1 MIILLMG
8 SALISFSV
16 NQIAIRIFQKR
27 YEEKGLSVYFFQ
39 FIFCIFAA
47 MTCFLAAKNLDT
59 AQNPTILFGCLFG
72 LSYFLT
78 VLMLSACF
86 AKGEMVI
93 SSVIINMSF
102 IVPIFYSI
110 VFLHEKVTVTQV
122 IGTLLICFAIYTSS
136 RSDAKEQSG
145 VKSKSV
151 YLLALGSFLFNG
163 CCAIIQKYYKL
174 AYEIDEDM
182 LFLTASFLTA
192 AMLYGLLFVFKRR
205 NVPGISFASTEK
217 TDDYDEYQ
225 LYIKNIGIYFLAI
238 LAGLST
244 FAGNALMMYLNPRI
258 PASIL
263 LPIVNGGMC
272 LLLTVCSV
280 VFFGEK
286 MTKSKY
292 LLLIFGI
299 FAIIVINL

>member
-110 VFLHEKVTVTQV
+110 FFLHEKVTVTQV
-122 IGTLLICFAIYTSS
+122 IGTLLMCFAIYTSS

-145 VKSKSV
+145 VK
-151 YLLALGSFLFNG
+151 
-163 CCAIIQKYYKL
+163 IQKRVSL
-174 AYEIDEDM
+174 S
-182 LFLTASFLTA
+182 LRLVFVQR
-192 AMLYGLLFVFKRR
+192 LLRHYSEVLQA
-205 NVPGISFASTEK
+205 GI
-217 TDDYDEYQ
+217 
-225 LYIKNIGIYFLAI
+225 
-238 LAGLST
+238 
-244 FAGNALMMYLNPRI
+244 
-258 PASIL
+258 
-263 LPIVNGGMC
+263 
-272 LLLTVCSV
+272 
-280 VFFGEK
+280 
-286 MTKSKY
+286 
-292 LLLIFGI
+292 
-299 FAIIVINL
+299 